1 MVALVGDLGA
11 GKTTFVKIVA
21 KALGVKK
28 IVTSPTYLLVKTY
41 PAKIAKIVHIDAY
54 RLNHLDDFENID
66 IREFMTKENIVF
78 IEWADRIKEIIP
90 KSAKWLKIKVKGQKL
105 REIKEK

>member
-1 MVALVGDLGA
+1 
-11 GKTTFVKIVA
+11 
-21 KALGVKK
+21 
-28 IVTSPTYLLVKTY
+28 
-41 PAKIAKIVHIDAY
+41 
-54 RLNHLDDFENID
+54 
-66 IREFMTKENIVF
+66 MTKENIVF

>member
-1 MVALVGDLGA
+1 VVALVGDLGA

-41 PAKIAKIVHIDAY
+41 PAKIAKIIWTISKIST
-54 RLNHLDDFENID
+54 LEN
-66 IREFMTKENIVF
+66 
-78 IEWADRIKEIIP
+78 
-90 KSAKWLKIKVKGQKL
+90 L
-105 REIKEK
+105 